1 MPDKIKIAT
10 PKYGSFPQ
18 NVFTNPINEKVTPKN
33 GIMIYLIIIFV
44 FLLYRY
50 SLNFGSYIPFLTF
63 NFVTHTHKLN
73 PSPYYRQ
80 LSKDREKLHTQIIKL
95 HHKGW
100 GYTKIHHHL
109 IKNNYN
115 IGNSRTTVD
124 YIIKKR
130 LERDRFFNQEITEE
144 YRNFDIEFYRIEKEE
159 L

>member
-1 MPDKIKIAT
+1 MINNRFCCWVWEFIGDEELIIVSRRSFNCCSLN
-10 PKYGSFPQ
+10 YGS
-18 NVFTNPINEKVTPKN
+18 
-33 GIMIYLIIIFV
+33 
-44 FLLYRY
+44 
-50 SLNFGSYIPFLTF
+50 SIPFLTF

-80 LSKDREKLHTQIIKL
+80 LSKDREKLHTEIMKL

-109 IKNNYN
+109 KKNNYN

-144 YRNFDIEFYRIEKEE
+144 YNGFDIVFLPIGK
-159 L
+159 